1 MLLDLYNAYHQGKIW
16 EKQGKLHCI
25 FDWIRYHTAMRIL
38 ERLRIQTSSS
48 FRKFDTCEF
57 LIVMFLTF
65 ILLGFLPRNY

>member
-1 MLLDLYNAYHQGKIW
+1 
-16 EKQGKLHCI
+16 
-25 FDWIRYHTAMRIL
+25 MRIL